1 MVAFTTVAHTTSATA
16 GAGKRRARG
25 QAAEGR
31 RQRRGRGG
39 RASDAA
45 ECRSRGV
52 PKPRSACPR
61 GRGRRRKAVGRAEGG
76 GKHKQTAAPLRT
88 DYRTDD
94 TTEMDGRGEPQIY
107 RGTTLPRHNTGYM
120 RA

>member
-1 MVAFTTVAHTTSATA
+1 MAK
-16 GAGKRRARG
+16 GGRRG

-31 RQRRGRGG
+31 RQRRGEGSGG
-39 RASDAA
+39 AEGAEPPMPRSAVAA
-45 ECRSRGV
+45 ECRGRGV